1 MWTRA
6 ILKSNARAAIKK
18 NYVNVVVVS
27 LIFSFISGAFSSSS
41 AGNRSAFSFTSGNLS
56 ENVIAFLTLVTGI
69 LIVIVVMGILLHI
82 FLLNPLQVGV
92 QKFFI
97 DNHYSNPGIGSIG
110 FAFKTNYLN
119 VVKTMFLA
127 DIYLILWSLLLVIP
141 GIIKGYSY
149 RLVPYILADNPDMS
163 SDDAITLS
171 REMMDGHKFNTFIL
185 DLSFILWWFLSII
198 TFNIAG
204 IFYVFPYVY
213 STNAELYLAIKYGS
227 TDNNESS
234 FNNNPYNN
242 SGDYYG

>member
-6 ILKSNARAAIKK
+6 ILKSNAKAAIKK

-41 AGNRSAFSFTSGNLS
+41 AGNRGAFSFTSGNLS

-127 DIYLILWSLLLVIP
+127 DIYLILWTLLLVIP

-149 RLVPYILADNPDMS
+149 RLVPYILADNPDMHA
-163 SDDAITLS
+163 DDAITLS
-171 REMMDGHKFNTFIL
+171 REMMDGHKLNTFIL
-185 DLSFILWWFLSII
+185 DVSFILWWFLSII

-204 IFYVFPYVY
+204 IFYVFPYVS

>member
-6 ILKSNARAAIKK
+6 ILKSNAKAAIKK

-41 AGNRSAFSFTSGNLS
+41 AGNRGAFSFTSGNLS

-185 DLSFILWWFLSII
+185 DVSFILWWFLSII

-204 IFYVFPYVY
+204 IFYVFPYMY
-213 STNAELYLAIKYGS
+213 ATDAELYLAIKTGS
-227 TDNNESS
+227 VDSDISS
-234 FNNNPYNN
+234 FNDNPYNN
-242 SGDYYG
+242 NGDYYG

>member
-1 MWTRA
+1 M
-6 ILKSNARAAIKK
+6 
-18 NYVNVVVVS
+18 VS

-41 AGNRSAFSFTSGNLS
+41 AGNRGAFSFTSGNLS
-56 ENVIAFLTLVTGI
+56 ENVIAFVTLVTGI
-69 LIVIVVMGILLHI
+69 LIVIGVIGILLHI

-127 DIYLILWSLLLVIP
+127 DIYLILWTLLLVIP

-163 SDDAITLS
+163 SDDAITL
-171 REMMDGHKFNTFIL
+171 I
-185 DLSFILWWFLSII
+185 
-198 TFNIAG
+198 
-204 IFYVFPYVY
+204 
-213 STNAELYLAIKYGS
+213 
-227 TDNNESS
+227 
-234 FNNNPYNN
+234 
-242 SGDYYG
+242 